1 MLIAIHSDKCSDDG
15 RVHEWSKI
23 LSARKIDS
31 FFVDILDPGALDD
44 VRHCDGLMWHWGEAV
59 RDRRLIHALRV
70 IEFHLKKAVFPNHAT
85 YWPCRNKLSQLFLM
99 RAFNIPMPETWIFW
113 DRREALDWVE
123 STTYPKVFK
132 LAIGGGAKN
141 VALVASSSEAK
152 RLVSAMFEPGI
163 VPGQVESFVGKKNGS
178 AGTRL
183 RLFSSRC
190 RRAVN
195 YVLYSR
201 SPNLAQPEKGYVYFQ
216 EYIPNNQFTNS
227 ISIVGNRAFSSCSFN
242 RSNDFRAFGD
252 IVHTDHSAVSRDCIR
267 LAFEISSKANLL
279 MMSYDMLLR
288 DNSPVV
294 LEMKLKNIGG
304 KECWRYPMQQGPMP
318 GSAKEAEVDVFLQSI
333 KKS

>member
-1 MLIAIHSDKCSDDG
+1 
-15 RVHEWSKI
+15 
-23 LSARKIDS
+23 
-31 FFVDILDPGALDD
+31 
-44 VRHCDGLMWHWGEAV
+44 
-59 RDRRLIHALRV
+59 
-70 IEFHLKKAVFPNHAT
+70 
-85 YWPCRNKLSQLFLM
+85 
-99 RAFNIPMPETWIFW
+99 MPETWIFW

-267 LAFEISSKANLL
+267 LAFEISSSKILAVKNAGDIPCNRGQCRVQQRKPKLMCFCKVSRNHKESRSTIEPVKPSIEVMTEIGIKWHMVAGLPGVTRHSQSAN
-279 MMSYDMLLR
+279 
-288 DNSPVV
+288 
-294 LEMKLKNIGG
+294 
-304 KECWRYPMQQGPMP
+304 
-318 GSAKEAEVDVFLQSI
+318 A
-333 KKS
+333 